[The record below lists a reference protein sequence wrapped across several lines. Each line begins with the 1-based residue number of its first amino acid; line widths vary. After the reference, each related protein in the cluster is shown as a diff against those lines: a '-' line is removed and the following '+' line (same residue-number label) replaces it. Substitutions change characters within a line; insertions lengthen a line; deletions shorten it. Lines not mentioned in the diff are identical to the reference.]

1 MRAQVVMVQGAMSS
15 VGKSLLVAALCR
27 IFAQDGLRVAPFK
40 AQNMALNSFATRDG
54 REVGRAQAMQA
65 EAAGIDVT
73 VEMNP
78 VLLKPEADAVAQIVV
93 LGRPWERLAA
103 QDYVRRRQELWQIV
117 TRSLDTLRA
126 AYDLVVIEGAG
137 SPAELNLKR
146 GDLVNMAIAA
156 YADAPVLLAGDIDR
170 GGVFAQLLGTL
181 ALLDPDERAHVRGLI
196 VNKFRGDIALFRDGV
211 EILEARGG
219 VPVLGVVPFIHDLRI
234 ADEDS
239 VALDDRAENREPRT
253 KNQRVT
259 SGSGFSVLGS
269 GIASLIDIAV
279 IRLPHF
285 SNFDDFDPLRAEPDV
300 TVRFV
305 DRVDQLGQPDLI
317 VLPGTKTTIADLE
330 WLRARGL
337 ADRIVAQAQAGAA
350 VLGVC
355 GGYQMLGQ
363 AIRDPLGV
371 ESVLAETAGLGLL
384 PVVTS
389 FAAAKQTVR
398 SRGVIVHDAGL
409 FRHTRLLDVIGYEI
423 HMGQTWLVG
432 DGAPLLQL
440 TSRGDQAANDPDGL
454 ASPDGWIAGTYLH
467 GLFDNDQLRH
477 AMLDNLA
484 ERKGGVRAARR
495 ARFDRAADYDRLAAT
510 VRENLN
516 MELLRQIIRL

>member
-1 MRAQVVMVQGAMSS
+1 MVQGTMSS
-15 VGKSLLVAALCR
+15 VGKSLLAAALCR

-65 EAAGIDVT
+65 EAAGVDVT

-78 VLLKPEADAVAQIVV
+78 VLLKPEADTVAQIVV

-103 QDYVRRRQELWQIV
+103 RDYVHRRQELWQIV
-117 TRSLDTLRA
+117 TQSLDTLRA
-126 AYDLVVIEGAG
+126 GYDLVVIEGAG
-137 SPAELNLKR
+137 SPVELNLKR

-181 ALLDPDERAHVRGLI
+181 VLLEPDERARVRGLI
-196 VNKFRGDIALFRDGV
+196 VNKFRGDIALFREGV

-219 VPVLGVVPFIHDLRI
+219 VPVLGVVPFIRDLRI

-239 VALDDRAENREPRT
+239 VALDDERRRT
-253 KNQRVT
+253 TDERVVGNVAGI
-259 SGSGFSVLGS
+259 SSSVLRPS
-269 GIASLIDIAV
+269 SIDIVV
-279 IRLPHF
+279 IRLPHI

-305 DRVDQLGQPDLI
+305 DRVDELGQPDLI
-317 VLPGTKTTIADLE
+317 VLPGTKSTIADLE

-337 ADRIVAQAQAGAA
+337 ADRIMTPAQAGTAL
-350 VLGVC
+350 LGVC

-371 ESVLAETAGLGLL
+371 ESAVAETVGLGLL

-389 FAAAKQTVR
+389 FAADKRTVR
-398 SRGVIVHDAGL
+398 ARGVIAQAAGL
-409 FRHTRLLDVIGYEI
+409 FRDARQLDVTGYEI
-423 HMGQTWLVG
+423 HMGQTRLVG
-432 DGAPLLQL
+432 DGAPLIHL
-440 TSRGDQAANDPDGL
+440 TSRGERTVDDLDGL
-454 ASPDGWIAGTYLH
+454 ASPDGWVAGTYLH
-467 GLFDNDQLRH
+467 GLFDNDALRH

-484 ERKGGVRAARR
+484 ERKGVAPGTSR

-510 VRENLN
+510 VRENLD
-516 MELLRQIIRL
+516 MELLRQIIGVG

>member
-1 MRAQVVMVQGAMSS
+1 MPGRVVMVQGAMSS

-65 EAAGIDVT
+65 EAAGVDVT

-103 QDYVRRRQELWQIV
+103 QDYFRRRQELWQIV
-117 TRSLDTLRA
+117 TGSLDALQAT
-126 AYDLVVIEGAG
+126 YDLVVIEGAG

-181 ALLDPDERAHVRGLI
+181 ALLEPDERARVRGLI

-219 VPVLGVVPFIHDLRI
+219 VPVLGVVPFIRDLRI

-239 VALDDRAENREPRT
+239 VALDDRSENQESRT
-253 KNQRVT
+253 KDQGAAD
-259 SGSGFSVLGS
+259 GSRFSFLGS
-269 GIASLIDIAV
+269 GAASPIDIVV
-279 IRLPHF
+279 IRLPHI

-305 DRVDQLGQPDLI
+305 DRADELGWPDLI
-317 VLPGTKTTIADLE
+317 VLPGTKTTVADLE

-337 ADRIVAQAQAGAA
+337 ADGIIALAQAGAA
-350 VLGVC
+350 LLGVC

-363 AIRDPLGV
+363 TICDPLGV
-371 ESVLAETAGLGLL
+371 ESAVTETAGLGLL
-384 PVVTS
+384 PIVTS

-398 SRGVIVHDAGL
+398 SRGVVVHDASL
-409 FRHTRLLDVIGYEI
+409 FRGAHQIDVAGYEI

-432 DGAPLLQL
+432 DGAPLVHL
-440 TSRGDQAANDPDGL
+440 TRRGEHATDDLDGL
-454 ASPDGWIAGTYLH
+454 ASPDGWIAGSYLH
-467 GLFDNDQLRH
+467 GLFDNDALRH
-477 AMLDNLA
+477 VMLDNLA
-484 ERKGGVRAARR
+484 ERKGVVRAPSR

-510 VRENLN
+510 VRANID
-516 MELLRQIIRL
+516 MELLRQIIG

>member
-1 MRAQVVMVQGAMSS
+1 MVQGAMSS

-40 AQNMALNSFATRDG
+40 AQNMALNSYATADG

-93 LGRPWERLAA
+93 LGRPWQRLAA
-103 QDYVRRRQELWQIV
+103 QDYFGRRQELWQIV
-117 TRSLDTLRA
+117 TQSLDALRD

-137 SPAELNLKR
+137 SPAELNLRR

-181 ALLDPDERAHVRGLI
+181 MLLEPDERARVRGLI

-219 VPVLGVVPFIHDLRI
+219 VPVLGVVPFVRDLRI

-239 VALDDRAENREPRT
+239 VALEDRASQEPRT
-253 KNQRVT
+253 ENRPEPV
-259 SGSGFSVLGS
+259 GSRFSVLGS
-269 GIASLIDIAV
+269 GSAHSLDIVV
-279 IRLPHF
+279 IRLPHI
-285 SNFDDFDPLRAEPDV
+285 SNFDDFDPMRAEPGV
-300 TVRFV
+300 RVRFV
-305 DRVDQLGQPDLI
+305 DRPEELGRPDLLI
-317 VLPGTKTTIADLE
+317 LPGTKTTVADLA

-337 ADRIVAQAQAGAA
+337 DGPIVALARGGAA
-350 VLGVC
+350 LLGVC

-363 AIRDPLGV
+363 AIRDPHGA
-371 ESVLAETAGLGLL
+371 ESDMPAVPGLGLL
-384 PVVTS
+384 PVATT
-389 FAAAKQTVR
+389 FATEKQTTRALGAVAL
-398 SRGVIVHDAGL
+398 GEGL
-409 FRHTRLLDVIGYEI
+409 FAGALGAEVAGYEI
-423 HMGQTWLVG
+423 HMGQTELLG
-432 DGAPLLQL
+432 AGAPLVRLS
-440 TSRGDQAANDPDGL
+440 SRGGRPIDAADGL
-454 ASPDGWIAGTYLH
+454 AAPGGWIAGTYLH
-467 GLFDNDQLRH
+467 GLFENDRLRH
-477 AMLDNLA
+477 AMLDSL
-484 ERKGGVRAARR
+484 AARRGLARPADR
-495 ARFDRAADYDRLAAT
+495 ARFDRAADYDRLADA
-510 VRENLN
+510 VRASLN
-516 MELLRQIIRL
+516 MDLLRQIVF